1 MRSAR
6 PLSVRRLVALCLSA
20 CLAACLLVGAPAA
33 ASAHPS
39 HWLVA
44 NVLLKRDATFVVDLI
59 LDREFVPLRFGE
71 KSPEVAI
78 AGLPAARDLRLES
91 WGLLEAFAVAFDGAP
106 VPTAAAWVAP
116 RKEEELHL
124 KLTGTVPQGARS
136 LVLTNRI
143 HGPWNVSVRH
153 EGEDGGAIA
162 MLDPG
167 QAMDPVEL
175 REGFAP
181 KSAART
187 AAQFVGLGFTH
198 IVPHGLDHML
208 FVLGLF
214 LLSTRLRPLMT
225 QVTAFTLAHTVT
237 LGLST
242 AGAIRLSP
250 SIVEPLIAASI
261 AYVAIEN
268 LCTERVRVGR
278 LVLVFA
284 FGLLH
289 GLGFA
294 GALAEL
300 GLPQGKKVLALLSFN
315 AGVELG
321 QLSVLLV
328 AWFAVALPLRAKPW
342 YRARVV
348 VPASVAIAAVGLWW
362 AVTRV
367 WGRT

>member
-1 MRSAR
+1 MRHTPS
-6 PLSVRRLVALCLSA
+6 PGVRRLVVLLVAA
-20 CLAACLLVGAPAA
+20 CLAAVSLVGAPA

-44 NVLLKRDATFVVDLI
+44 NVLLKRDATFTVDLL
-59 LDREFVPLRFGE
+59 LDREFVPRRFGE
-71 KSPEVAI
+71 KSPEAEVD
-78 AGLPAARDLRLES
+78 GLPAAKDLRLES
-91 WGLLEAFAVAFDGAP
+91 WGLLEAFTIAFDGAP
-106 VPTAAAWVAP
+106 AATRASWVAP

-124 KLTGTVPQGARS
+124 ALTGTVPEGARS
-136 LVLTNRI
+136 VVLTNRI
-143 HGPWNVSVRH
+143 HGPWAASVRH
-153 EGEDGGAIA
+153 EGEEGGAVA

-167 QAMDPVEL
+167 EAMTPVEL

-181 KSAART
+181 KSASRT
-187 AAQFVGLGFTH
+187 AAEFVGLGFTH

-214 LLSTRLRPLMT
+214 LLSTRLRPLLT

-268 LCTERVRVGR
+268 LCTEKVRAGR
-278 LVLVFA
+278 LVLVFV

-328 AWFAVALPLRAKPW
+328 AWTAVALPFRAKPW

-348 VPASVAIAAVGLWW
+348 VPASVVIAAVGLWW